1 VSGVP
6 LYLDVLMLLNFLV
19 DLLLLLAA
27 NRLSGYP
34 IGIKRAALAAGLGGV
49 YGGICLLPG
58 FRFLGGTL
66 WRMVSLALMA
76 GIAYG
81 FSKEAVRRGVL
92 FVLLSMSLGGIAVGM
107 ERGSFTSLI
116 LSALGV
122 CLMCIFGLKGKIGAE
137 YVQVQIGD
145 LHLTA
150 LRDTG
155 NTLTDPLTG
164 QQILVVSANVGRRLL
179 GLSAMELSDPMKAMG
194 KVPGLRLVPFHAVGC
209 SGGVLPVKRFE
220 NVKIGSW
227 SGSCLVAFAPN
238 ELGQGKP
245 YEALT
250 GGVL

>member
-1 VSGVP
+1 MP
-6 LYLDVLMLLNFLV
+6 LYLDVLMVLNFLV

-34 IGIKRAALAAGLGGV
+34 SGLKRAVLAAALGGV
-49 YGGICLLPG
+49 YGGACMLPG

-66 WRMVSLALMA
+66 WRIVSLALMA
-76 GIAYG
+76 GIAFG
-81 FSKEAVRRGVL
+81 FCREAVRRGVL
-92 FVLLSMSLGGIAVGM
+92 FVLLSMSLGGVAVGL
-107 ERGSFTSLI
+107 ESGSFASL
-116 LSALGV
+116 LLAALGV
-122 CLMCIFGLKGKIGAE
+122 CLMCMFGLRGKLGTE
-137 YVQVQIGD
+137 YVPVQIGD
-145 LHLTA
+145 LRLTA

-164 QQILVVSANVGRRLL
+164 QQILVVSANVGQRLL
-179 GLSAMELSDPMKAMG
+179 GLSVSELSDPVKAIG
-194 KVPGLRLVPFHAVGC
+194 RVPGVRLVPFQAVGC

-250 GGVL
+250 GGTL